1 MITLARASLAASA
14 SAAMALCSCS
24 GKRASLL
31 CEEKVREKRR
41 NIRVLPHISTLST
54 LMPQAFVASSRMVWD
69 GFFIKIFSRHRNAD
83 LHGVGDAVPV
93 AQNLVKILCPKN
105 VSE

>member
-1 MITLARASLAASA
+1 MLVLA
-14 SAAMALCSCS
+14 
-24 GKRASLL
+24 
-31 CEEKVREKRR
+31 
-41 NIRVLPHISTLST
+41 HISTLST

-83 LHGVGDAVPV
+83 LHGVGDAVPI
-93 AQNLVKILCPKN
+93 AQNLVKILCPQN